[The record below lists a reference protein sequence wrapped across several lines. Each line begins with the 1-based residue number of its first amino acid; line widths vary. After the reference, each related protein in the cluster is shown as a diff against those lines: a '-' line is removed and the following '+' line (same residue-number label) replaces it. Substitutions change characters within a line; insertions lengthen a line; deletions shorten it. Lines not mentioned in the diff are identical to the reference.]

1 MSYLVNIGTTDTEL
15 RGIKPYLRHVK
26 ISADQL
32 IEMMKLYTESEL
44 RHDAY
49 ILGGNYEDFI
59 AELMVDSDEYF
70 HSIHPKINRKEV
82 EFVVYTKELFTS
94 SSDPNVV
101 FLERRKFEDFIVTYF
116 GNIKKFIELA
126 SNGYWEEHS

>member
-26 ISADQL
+26 ISPDQL

-59 AELMVDSDEYF
+59 
-70 HSIHPKINRKEV
+70 
-82 EFVVYTKELFTS
+82 
-94 SSDPNVV
+94 
-101 FLERRKFEDFIVTYF
+101 VTYF